1 MIYLDNAAGS
11 HPKPP
16 QVGAAMARALDV
28 YGANPGR
35 GNHEM
40 TRQTAA
46 MVEAVRYQVAEFFGL
61 KDSTRVIFTAGATMS
76 LNMAI
81 YGLLREG
88 DTLILPGMEHNSISR
103 PACALEDAGKIKIK
117 SLMADQA
124 GYLKTDEISQAC
136 ASQPH
141 PALLA
146 LTHAS
151 NVCGSLAPLDEIAAI
166 ARKRGVPLLVDA
178 AQSAGLV
185 EISMSKTPLSVLAL
199 AGHKALYGPPGIGV
213 LLVSDWVSPAPLV
226 RGGTGNLSE
235 ERGQPEFYPDR
246 LEAGS
251 LNVPGIAGLGAALD
265 FVAEI
270 GIEELYAKAMQL
282 TGRLAEMAGNIA
294 GIELYLPPRPQPP
307 LPPQH
312 RVPVLAL
319 NISRRDPA
327 EVSSLLDSR
336 YGIAIRSGYHCAP
349 AAHRAL
355 GTMAEGCLR
364 FSPGWFNTMAEI
376 EKAGQALAELAC

>member
-16 QVGAAMARALDV
+16 AVAAAMARALDV

-46 MVEAVRYQVAEFFGL
+46 MVEGVRQQAADFFGL
-61 KDSTRVIFTAGATMS
+61 TDPSRVIFTAGATMS

-81 YGLLREG
+81 YGLLRDG
-88 DTLILPGMEHNSISR
+88 DNLLLPGMEHNSVSR
-103 PACALEDAGKIKIK
+103 PATALEDAGKIKIS
-117 SLMADQA
+117 SLRADKY
-124 GYLKTDEISQAC
+124 GYPRTEAIAAAC
-136 ASQPH
+136 ASRLH

-151 NVCGSLAPLDEIAAI
+151 NVCGALAPLEEICRI
-166 ARKRGVPLLVDA
+166 CRKRGIPLLVDA

-185 EISMSKTPLSVLAL
+185 EINMSKTPLSVLAL
-199 AGHKALYGPPGIGV
+199 AGHKALYGPPGIGL
-213 LLVSDWVSPAPLV
+213 LLVSDLVSPAPFV

-235 ERGQPEFYPDR
+235 ERAQPDFYPDR
-246 LEAGS
+246 LESGS
-251 LNVPGIAGLGAALD
+251 LNVPGIAGLGAAFD
-265 FVAEI
+265 FVSDI
-270 GIEELYAKAMQL
+270 GVAELYGKSMALAD
-282 TGRLAEMAGNIA
+282 RLAEMAGNIR
-294 GIELYLPPRPQPP
+294 GIELYLPEQAAP
-307 LPPQH
+307 

-319 NISRRDPA
+319 NIAKRDPA
-327 EVSSLLDSR
+327 EISALLDSR

-364 FSPGWFNTMAEI
+364 FSPGWFNTIDEI
-376 EKAGQALAELAC
+376 ERTGQALAELAR